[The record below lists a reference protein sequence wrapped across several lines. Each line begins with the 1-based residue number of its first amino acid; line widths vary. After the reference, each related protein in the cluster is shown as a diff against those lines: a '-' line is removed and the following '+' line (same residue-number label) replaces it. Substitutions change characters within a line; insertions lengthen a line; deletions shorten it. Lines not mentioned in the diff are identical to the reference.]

1 MKMPKVSVIIPIY
14 NVEQWIERC
23 AHSLFGQTME
33 DLEYIF
39 IDDCNLTLIEN
50 TK

>member
-23 AHSLFGQTME
+23 AHSLFDSYLQCRAM
-33 DLEYIF
+33 D
-39 IDDCNLTLIEN
+39 
-50 TK
+50 